1 MEREVKERSVGGE
14 QAVDWDEEETCG
26 APNGRKMERV
36 NRKYERKTNNFILK
50 IISLKLLISFPFLLK
65 SKLSEST
72 STNAKCS
79 IYCNH
84 HVHL

>member
-50 IISLKLLISFPFLLK
+50 IISFLILFGLVFQ
-65 SKLSEST
+65 
-72 STNAKCS
+72 
-79 IYCNH
+79 
-84 HVHL
+84 